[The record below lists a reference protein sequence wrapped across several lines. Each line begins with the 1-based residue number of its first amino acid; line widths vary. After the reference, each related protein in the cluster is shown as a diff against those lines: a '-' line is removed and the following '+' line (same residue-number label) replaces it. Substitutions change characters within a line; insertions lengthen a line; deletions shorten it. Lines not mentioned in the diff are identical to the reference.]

1 MFSIV
6 ITERGGAQRQ
16 LELDALEISI
26 GRIEDNDVVLPR
38 SNVSKRHARLVLK
51 DDRYVLIDLKSTN
64 GTYINGRR
72 LGAPML
78 VGVGDKIYIGDFIL
92 SLQEPSRPS
101 VIDRHLARHQITQP
115 LRSVSDAPP
124 IDTAVSSSGSGAPAS
139 ASLSA
144 PAGATLSTIE
154 TARFT
159 VGTPTSRSA
168 PPLPPSGPPQ
178 PSPVGRMP
186 GPGPTASHPPRR
198 IRRFQAPQR
207 PPPGSTA

>member
-92 SLQEPSRPS
+92 SLQEPSRPLMTR
-101 VIDRHLARHQITQP
+101 IREPRPHQITQP
-115 LRSVSDAPP
+115 LRSVSSVPP
-124 IDTAVSSSGSGAPAS
+124 PDTQVSSGSN
-139 ASLSA
+139 
-144 PAGATLSTIE
+144 
-154 TARFT
+154 
-159 VGTPTSRSA
+159 
-168 PPLPPSGPPQ
+168 LPPDGG
-178 PSPVGRMP
+178 V
-186 GPGPTASHPPRR
+186 TL
-198 IRRFQAPQR
+198 
-207 PPPGSTA
+207 GSLEHARL

>member
-16 LELDALEISI
+16 LDLDALEITI

-92 SLQEPSRPS
+92 SLQEPQRQAMLERRAQPRQ
-101 VIDRHLARHQITQP
+101 VTQP
-115 LRSVSDAPP
+115 LRSISEPPGDAIGAVTVTASAPTPGSPSMPVTASMPAAPSMPPGPPTAVVAAPP
-124 IDTAVSSSGSGAPAS
+124 ASPPNVPTAV
-139 ASLSA
+139 
-144 PAGATLSTIE
+144 
-154 TARFT
+154 
-159 VGTPTSRSA
+159 
-168 PPLPPSGPPQ
+168 
-178 PSPVGRMP
+178 
-186 GPGPTASHPPRR
+186 
-198 IRRFQAPQR
+198 
-207 PPPGSTA
+207 